1 MWLPHRIGLV
11 STFRVTLHC
20 YCWVWLP
27 PLSLALNVGC
37 VCTLH
42 IVMSYSV
49 CHHVCVPVC
58 VCAFILLWFFSLTIG
73 KQIFACFTL
82 SVSPCLFLLLLIW
95 PLLMFNFFFPFYL
108 KSLHNHCTL
117 PSKNTIQISPLRSTG
132 RLVSLLFTL
141 LKPRPWQTGAVLR
154 PHLARRLRPV
164 PASLFKTPIPQC
176 NLLILFAPHSPTP
189 AAMLPCTTCQIVSCS
204 LRL

>member
-1 MWLPHRIGLV
+1 MCLYIA
-11 STFRVTLHC
+11 HC
-20 YCWVWLP
+20 HVIFCMSPCL
-27 PLSLALNVGC
+27 
-37 VCTLH
+37 CT
-42 IVMSYSV
+42 
-49 CHHVCVPVC
+49 C

-95 PLLMFNFFFPFYL
+95 PLLMFNFFSPFYL
-108 KSLHNHCTL
+108 KSLHYHCTL

-189 AAMLPCTTCQIVSCS
+189 AAMLPCCLAPHAKLFHAACDSNILWNEHVLKKQ
-204 LRL
+204 